1 MHRNISSFRGPGRRT
16 FRGLTAALFTA
27 AVLLGLLFVFPP
39 LLGADALKA
48 GDGKAL
54 EALIDE
60 NLKVDSS
67 SIAVVDYGDFQ
78 PFLEYAVE
86 KGYHVFELLN
96 LAYPYLA
103 ERKIRL
109 RIPGEVMK
117 EVKKHYFIGGSKMET
132 IIPFDRLTYIEL
144 GYTGGKGNA
153 MDVYINDEY
162 ETDFYGF
169 GTLHE
174 ERHFGFERIELNY
187 YRDAF
192 GMKAKR
198 FLFTFQVSHL
208 HLYEPELVAIH
219 LRNFPK
225 AKRENFWRIKKK

>member
-1 MHRNISSFRGPGRRT
+1 MHSSKACVLRR
-16 FRGLTAALFTA
+16 RSLCGLTAAAALLF
-27 AVLLGLLFVFPP
+27 GLFVFPP
-39 LLGADALKA
+39 PLGADALKA
-48 GDGKAL
+48 GDGKGL

-60 NLKVDSS
+60 NLKIDSS
-67 SIAVVDYGDFQ
+67 STAVVDYGDFR

-96 LAYPYLA
+96 LAYPHLV

-117 EVKKHYFIGGSKMET
+117 EVKKHYFIGGSKMQT

-144 GYTGGKGNA
+144 GYTGGGKNNA
-153 MDVYINDEY
+153 MDVHINDEY

-174 ERHFGFERIELNY
+174 ERHFGFRRIELNY

-198 FLFTFQVSHL
+198 FLFSFQVSHL

-219 LRNFPK
+219 LRSFPK